1 MMGRLAYILTG
12 AVFIIALGLVGRA
25 DMNDEIAE
33 AVFYCDMVAD
43 GHWPDYNNTASECH
57 KAYAA
62 ADLYLTEG
70 N

>member
-1 MMGRLAYILTG
+1 MKK
-12 AVFIIALGLVGRA
+12 
-25 DMNDEIAE
+25 DHQD
-33 AVFYCDMVAD
+33 YCDMVAD
-43 GHWPDYNNTASECH
+43 GYWPDYNNTASECH

>member
-1 MMGRLAYILTG
+1 MGRLAYILTG

-33 AVFYCDMVAD
+33 AVYYCDMVAD
-43 GHWPDYNNTASECH
+43 GYWPDYNNTASECH

-62 ADLYLTEG
+62 ADLYLPEV